1 MQIEC
6 TGRQTRISKKL
17 RQMAETGSTRIGKI
31 LGKAARSHIV
41 LSSEKHR
48 HIAEVELK
56 TRTSRLVALCESAIG
71 MEVALREALSKAEN
85 QAVRYKAKRRTQK
98 RQPKPEKALEQGL
111 EPTKAAPAAGQL
123 GLQNGSRITA
133 EKPSRNHRRPPT
145 AAGLHVLR
153 SPTPIPLEP
162 MTVAEAVK
170 EAEFRDHDVFVF
182 RDNEGNV
189 NVLHRQQDGKMELI
203 VAPLEQA

>member
-6 TGRQTRISKKL
+6 TGRQTQVSEKL
-17 RQMAETGSTRIGKI
+17 RQMAETGSDRIGKI
-31 LGKAARSHIV
+31 LGGAARSHIV
-41 LSSEKHR
+41 LRSEKHR
-48 HIAEVELK
+48 NIAEVELK
-56 TRTSRLVALCESAIG
+56 TRTSRLVALCESPLG

-98 RQPKPEKALEQGL
+98 RQPKPEKALKLSSQ
-111 EPTKAAPAAGQL
+111 PISTVPASGQL
-123 GLQNGSRITA
+123 GQQNGSRVA
-133 EKPSRNHRRPPT
+133 VRKPSRSRRPPT

-153 SPTPIPLEP
+153 SSTPVAIEP

-170 EAEFRDHDVFVF
+170 EAEFRNHEVFVF

-203 VAPLEQA
+203 VAPLEEA